1 MGVKEMDQDKKIAAA
16 VSGVMAY
23 LKEEKGKA
31 GVLST
36 REGAPST
43 YQGAWG
49 LSGRQTQMQ
58 MRTMVTMKAF
68 HRKKLN

>member
-1 MGVKEMDQDKKIAAA
+1 MDQSKKIAAA

-23 LKEEKGKA
+23 LTEEKGRTGRLPRRNGTP
-31 GVLST
+31 GVSP
-36 REGAPST
+36 EI
-43 YQGAWG
+43 WG